1 MSSKSES
8 LRLLVVDDEQLTA
21 EGLTDLLKAQGVAT
35 RMHLLDDREELD
47 KSLRQA
53 WDLILFGNAYD
64 LSYGD
69 VVSTIRASG
78 KDLPL
83 IVMPP
88 DDADLT
94 PSSDQDQTPVFFAK
108 ALSAGVTDII
118 HRGKKIQLVA
128 AMRRELR
135 NLDYRRS
142 QRSLESMLAEA
153 ERRAQLLLKN
163 SRSAVS
169 YIHDGVH
176 IYVNETYQQLFGHDT
191 IEELMGMP
199 VIDLVYRED
208 LNDFKEFLR
217 TYSKGDHTQSEFKF
231 QGVRADGSTF
241 DAMLQLAPASYEGEP
256 CIQIIIQHQGEGNA
270 ELEAQLAAVERL
282 DPLTGLGNRLAF
294 EEHLNDARSS
304 AIKHKNQH
312 ALMFVSIDNIGQI
325 NASAG
330 LAGSDATMIE
340 VARVLTAQF
349 EDSNISRFGESTF
362 TVIVP
367 AITTER
373 ITARAQQLVDTV
385 QELLIDVDKRTV
397 QTTLS
402 IGIAMIGETSPET
415 SELIDRAFDAA
426 DKVKLKTKGIG
437 NGINLYNPAENA
449 TQSDSALRELLE
461 EALEHGR
468 FKLMYQPLYDT
479 ENENALFYE
488 VFVRL
493 PIADGTLMTPD
504 EFMPVAQRFGMDGR
518 LDRWILLNACKQLKK
533 HLVAHP
539 NTRLLINLTADSL
552 QDPSLPNLIGKLA
565 TAVGGGVNPLILQFS
580 ENDVINYLKLAKE
593 NIASFR
599 EQGCGISISNF
610 GTALNALNTL
620 SMIDSTMVKLDK
632 SYIHDLDKEEN
643 MSATRNLIT
652 EVTALERQVIVAYI
666 ETPATM
672 SKAWSMGA
680 RFLQGFYLQPPAED
694 MTVTSNEGS

>member
-8 LRLLVVDDEQLTA
+8 LRLLVVDDEQITA
-21 EGLTDLLKAQGVAT
+21 ESITDLLKAQGVAT

-64 LSYGD
+64 LAYTD
-69 VVSTIRASG
+69 VLGSIRASG
-78 KDLPL
+78 KDLPV
-83 IVMPP
+83 IIMPP
-88 DDADLT
+88 ADADD
-94 PSSDQDQTPVFFAK
+94 SAFNEQDRTSQFITQAFA
-108 ALSAGVTDII
+108 AGATDVIAR
-118 HRGKKIQLVA
+118 HAKRHLVA

-163 SRSAVS
+163 SRSAVA

-191 IEELMGMP
+191 IDELLGMP
-199 VIDLVYRED
+199 VVDLVYRED
-208 LNDFKEFLR
+208 LSEFKEFLR
-217 TYSKGDHTQSEFKF
+217 TYSKGDHTISEFNF
-231 QGVRADGSTF
+231 RGVRADASTF
-241 DAMLQLAPASYEGEP
+241 DAALQLAPASYEGEP
-256 CIQIIIQHQGEGNA
+256 CIQIIIQRQGEANA

-294 EEHLNDARSS
+294 EEHLNDARSA

-325 NASAG
+325 NASTG
-330 LAGSDATMIE
+330 LAGSDATMIDI
-340 VARVLTAQF
+340 ARILNEQF
-349 EDSNISRFGESTF
+349 LDSKISRFGESTF

-367 AITTER
+367 AIATDR
-373 ITARAQQLVDTV
+373 VSARAQQLVDTV
-385 QELLIDVDKRTV
+385 QEMLISVDKRTV

-402 IGIAMIGETSPET
+402 IGIAMIGETSPEA
-415 SELIDRAFDAA
+415 SELLERAFDAA
-426 DKVKLKTKGIG
+426 DKVKLKTKGVG
-437 NGINLYNPAENA
+437 NGVNLYNPAENA

-468 FKLMYQPLYDT
+468 FRLMYQPLYDT
-479 ENENALFYE
+479 EDETALFYE

-493 PIADGTLMTPD
+493 PLADGTLMTPD

-518 LDRWILLNACKQLKK
+518 LDRWILLNACKRLKSQLIT
-533 HLVAHP
+533 HP

-552 QDPSLPNLIGKLA
+552 QDPSLPHLIGKLA
-565 TAVGGGVNPLILQFS
+565 NAVGGGTSNPLILQFNES
-580 ENDVINYLKLAKE
+580 DVINYLKLARE

-599 EQGCGISISNF
+599 AQGCGVSISNF

-620 SMIDSTMVKLDK
+620 SHVEASMIKLDK
-632 SYIHDLDKEEN
+632 SYINNLDQDEN
-643 MSATRNLIT
+643 LKATRKIIQ
-652 EVTALERQVIVAYI
+652 EVSSLERQVIVAYI
-666 ETPATM
+666 ESPTAM

-680 RFLQGFYLQPPAED
+680 RYLQGYYLQPPAED
-694 MTVTSNEGS
+694 MTVPSTDA